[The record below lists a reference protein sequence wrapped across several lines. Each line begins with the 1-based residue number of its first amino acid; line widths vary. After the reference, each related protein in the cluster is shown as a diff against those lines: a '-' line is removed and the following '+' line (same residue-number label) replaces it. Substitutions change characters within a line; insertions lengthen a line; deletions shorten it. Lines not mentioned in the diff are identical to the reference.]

1 MEFGNG
7 PPYAYGLWGVAIFN
21 VLLFG
26 WFLLS
31 FLAPRRPAEWRSMG
45 VASAFLVALF
55 AEMYGFPLTIYV
67 LSSAIGARLP
77 ANPFNHLNGHLW
89 AALLGVPN
97 WGKLAICQAG
107 SLIMVAALVLMG
119 KAWKQ
124 IHGSP
129 GELVTD
135 GLYRHVRHP
144 QYAALF
150 LFSAGLLVQWPT
162 IPTVVMFPVLVGAYL
177 RLAAREERELLAA
190 FGDRYRL
197 YLAATPRFFPRLRA
211 RFGRDESV
219 TGLPV

>member
-1 MEFGNG
+1 MELGNG
-7 PPYAYGLWGVAIFN
+7 PAYAYGLWGAVFFN

-45 VASAFLVALF
+45 VVSAFLVALF
-55 AEMYGFPLTIYV
+55 TEMYGFPLTIYA
-67 LSSAIGARLP
+67 LSSAIGTRLP

-89 AALLGVPN
+89 AALLGVPD

-107 SLIMVAALVLMG
+107 SIIMVLALVLMG

-124 IHGSP
+124 IHRAQGD
-129 GELVTD
+129 LVTA

-150 LFSAGLLVQWPT
+150 LLSAGLLVQWPT
-162 IPTVVMFPVLVGAYL
+162 IPTLLMFPVLVAVYV
-177 RLAAREERELLAA
+177 RLAGREERELLIA
-190 FGDRYRL
+190 FGDRYRA
-197 YLAATPRFFPRLRA
+197 YAALTPRFLPRLRGGSG
-211 RFGRDESV
+211 GRGELV
-219 TGLPV
+219 